1 MARGAG
7 GDGDGVQF
15 VRITK
20 RLRDA
25 DGRPIGKAH
34 KKPLLDT
41 REYEIEFFNGH
52 SEALSTNLIAQ
63 NLFSQI
69 DKDGARHCSLT
80 TLSTTN
86 GI

>member
-1 MARGAG
+1 
-7 GDGDGVQF
+7 
-15 VRITK
+15 
-20 RLRDA
+20 
-25 DGRPIGKAH
+25 
-34 KKPLLDT
+34 LLDT